1 MFRLKSMSDS
11 KLCRRE
17 RSPYQ
22 IYIYIALCMQSVW
35 VWRMSGLTRDG
46 TVERISRNQI
56 IRYEWGQRKFP
67 VLLQLTTSRMGSH
80 SYYCSACYVTMDNT
94 NQVYAPHNNTFL
106 GAWCKSPN
114 KRILSYK
121 DALHRTQCESIETTV
136 RTRRLLW
143 AGALLRMGDH
153 RLPKR
158 VMSGELE
165 NAGKRGPGG
174 KEKEWTDCVADDLR
188 LFGVTGDWRTAALD
202 PGAWY
207 NTVQEG
213 GCRCVGEGRR
223 KCVQSTAEE
232 ERSGRGGQG

>member
-1 MFRLKSMSDS
+1 MYYSVLCFATFGGPAWRLMICISVQYNGGFVPDIIQTWTPLKCHYA
-11 KLCRRE
+11 KLRTTHH
-17 RSPYQ
+17 
-22 IYIYIALCMQSVW
+22 
-35 VWRMSGLTRDG
+35 RMLL
-46 TVERISRNQI
+46 RI
-56 IRYEWGQRKFP
+56 
-67 VLLQLTTSRMGSH
+67 
-80 SYYCSACYVTMDNT
+80 
-94 NQVYAPHNNTFL
+94 L

-136 RTRRLLW
+136 RTMRLLW

-188 LFGVTGDWRTAALD
+188 LFGVTGDWKTAALD

-207 NTVQEG
+207 NTVPG
-213 GCRCVGEGRR
+213 TRR
-223 KCVQSTAEE
+223 
-232 ERSGRGGQG
+232 GL